1 VAHLKL
7 FSMLRVS
14 GVIRVHIDPPPPQGL
29 IMYAGRT
36 SRYILKEDRITVSGV
51 MSRTKFVP
59 QVFAEG
65 HVLLLQAALV

>member
-1 VAHLKL
+1 
-7 FSMLRVS
+7 
-14 GVIRVHIDPPPPQGL
+14 
-29 IMYAGRT
+29 MYAGRT